1 MQVIKTQY
9 LYIFQGGRGVLSIE
23 DIYYLPSLINYLP
36 LGSLYDQQKF
46 DQNLNLNNV
55 SFEVSS
61 QKH

>member
-36 LGSLYDQQKF
+36 LGFFIWLTEIWSKF
-46 DQNLNLNNV
+46 
-55 SFEVSS
+55 EP
-61 QKH
+61 K